1 VDHHRPAGRRHR
13 RSVRPG
19 PPALRLSGHDGDR
32 IIGGLLGGFLWVNV
46 LDQNEAS
53 GWLGALVIA
62 TLGSVLVIL
71 VLRAVSGPPL
81 RLTTTGASATICTRP
96 GDHGRVSWWP

>member
-1 VDHHRPAGRRHR
+1 
-13 RSVRPG
+13 
-19 PPALRLSGHDGDR
+19 
-32 IIGGLLGGFLWVNV
+32 V

-71 VLRAVSGPPL
+71 VLRAVSG
-81 RLTTTGASATICTRP
+81 RRSG
-96 GDHGRVSWWP
+96 